1 MTVAVDRTQTTDTQ
15 AGPEAEQARDE
26 VFAQVVARLS
36 RQSVDKHFDA
46 YADVDWDSPDMAVDP
61 ADGRFHLWSF
71 DPLASTAWFA
81 AQSPEMRSRIGLH
94 RIAAAMRIGWE
105 FENVLMRGL
114 LEYAFWLPSARPQFR
129 YIHHEIVEECQHTLM
144 FQEFVN
150 RTTLDIRGMPI
161 DMKLGSRAV
170 VRMSRRFP
178 ALFFLF
184 VLGGEDPVDHVQRL
198 QLRSGESHP
207 VVERIMRIH
216 VTEEARHVSFAR
228 QYLKRAVPRLG
239 PVRRTI
245 LSFTAPLL
253 FGTMGRV
260 MVFPP
265 RRIVKT
271 YGIPRGEVR
280 AALRT
285 PESRQLLSDALAKP
299 RKLCVEL
306 GLVSGVSRHL
316 WKAFG
321 IWDEGAGVRAGGP
334 APNPEST

>member
-1 MTVAVDRTQTTDTQ
+1 MTLTADRAQPDTPTR
-15 AGPEAEQARDE
+15 AHDTARADD

-46 YADVDWDSPDMAVDP
+46 YADVDWDDPAMAIDP
-61 ADGRFHLWSF
+61 ADERFGLWSF
-71 DPLASTAWFA
+71 DPLAATPWFA
-81 AQSPEMRSRIGLH
+81 AQTPQVRARVGLH

-114 LEYAFWLPSARPQFR
+114 LEYAFWLPSSRPQFR
-129 YIHHEIVEECQHTLM
+129 YVHHEIVEECQHTLM
-144 FQEFVN
+144 FQEFAN
-150 RTTLDIRGMPI
+150 RTTLDVRGMPI
-161 DMKLGSRAV
+161 HMKLGSRVV

-178 ALFFLF
+178 ALFFMF

-198 QLRSGESHP
+198 QLRAGESHP

-239 PVRRTI
+239 PVRRAV
-245 LSFTAPLL
+245 LSIVSPLL
-253 FGTMGRV
+253 LGEMGRV

-265 RRIVKT
+265 RHVRKT
-271 YGIPRGEVR
+271 YGVPRRQLR

-285 PESRQLLSDALAKP
+285 PESHQLLCDAVAKP

-306 GLVSGVSRHL
+306 GLVGRGARLL
-316 WKAFG
+316 WKACG
-321 IWDEGAGVRAGGP
+321 IWDDAAAPGDTTSGAEA
-334 APNPEST
+334 A